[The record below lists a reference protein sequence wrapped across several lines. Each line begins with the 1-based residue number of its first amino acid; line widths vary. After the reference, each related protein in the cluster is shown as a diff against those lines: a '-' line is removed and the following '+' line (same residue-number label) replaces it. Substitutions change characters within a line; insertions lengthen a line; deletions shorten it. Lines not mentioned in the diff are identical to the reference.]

1 MMMADGVMM
10 MIAVDDDEDDE
21 YDDRV
26 MMMMTIVMMMMMI
39 DHLYC
44 SVHTV
49 HLPVEYCKSMRHLVS
64 SLAHS
69 VLPEHMMDGWMDGS
83 IDEQG

>member
-1 MMMADGVMM
+1 MM
-10 MIAVDDDEDDE
+10 MIAVDDDEDDDDE
-21 YDDRV
+21 YDGV
-26 MMMMTIVMMMMMI
+26 MI

-69 VLPEHMMDGWMDGS
+69 DLPEHMMDGWMD
-83 IDEQG
+83 Q